1 MQKGHEW
8 PTFLTPGSLTGP
20 NVMLKP
26 FEESHRETLR
36 EAAELDQDIWKY
48 FPLMFD
54 GAGEDFD
61 LWFDRALKWQANNE
75 HYPFAVI
82 RRTDKKLLGTTRFYD
97 MAAIHKRLAIGS
109 TWYIPDARG
118 SLVNAEVRWLC
129 LSHAFE
135 IWQVNRVEL
144 ITDPRNLASLAAMK
158 LLGAVRE
165 GVIRSHLIYKDGRV
179 RNSVLYS
186 ILREE
191 WPQVRER
198 LISTVGPAL
207 AEFAKIV

>member
-1 MQKGHEW
+1 MHKGHEG
-8 PTFLTPGSLTGP
+8 PTFLSPGILNGP
-20 NVMLKP
+20 NVTLVP
-26 FEESHRETLR
+26 LAERHREALR
-36 EAAELDQDIWKY
+36 DAANLDQTIWKY

-61 LWFDRALKWQANNE
+61 LWFDRALKWQANKE

-82 RRTDKKLLGTTRFYD
+82 RRADTKLLGTTRFYD

-109 TWYIPDARG
+109 TWYIPEARG

-165 GVIRSHLIYKDGRV
+165 GEIRAHLIYKDGRV
-179 RNSVLYS
+179 RNSILFS

-191 WPQVRER
+191 WPLVRKR
-198 LISTVGPAL
+198 LIATVGPTL
-207 AEFAKIV
+207 AEFAAIG